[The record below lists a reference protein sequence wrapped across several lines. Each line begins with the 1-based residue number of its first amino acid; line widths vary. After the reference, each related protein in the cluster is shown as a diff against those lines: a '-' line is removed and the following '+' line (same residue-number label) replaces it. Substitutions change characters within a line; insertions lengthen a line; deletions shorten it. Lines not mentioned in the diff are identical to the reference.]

1 MKGSDAGNLPV
12 GVWTNVVIPSGEVV
26 MVYSDI
32 LGNGWGVREAGG
44 GGTWPQATVP
54 PRVRAIVNDAAIPA
68 IAL

>member
-1 MKGSDAGNLPV
+1 
-12 GVWTNVVIPSGEVV
+12 